1 MSDSDPLL
9 GSSLSHYR
17 ILERIGGGGMGVVY
31 KAEDTELG
39 RFVAL
44 KFLPDDLA
52 NDAQA
57 LERFRR
63 EARAASALNH
73 PNICTIYEIGKHD
86 ERLFIAMEFLEGTT
100 LRSTIA
106 GRPLTTE
113 KILDM
118 SGEIADALDAAHA
131 KGIVHRDIKP
141 ANIFVTSRGHAKVL
155 DFGLAKINPAR
166 RTDADAATTEE
177 DHLTSPGTALGT
189 VAYMSPEQVRGKELD
204 SRTDL
209 FSFGAVLYEMSTG
222 ALPFRGDTSG
232 IVFDSIL
239 NRTPASPARLN
250 LDTPPKLEEIIGK
263 ALEKDRNLR
272 YQSAAEMRTDLRRLR
287 RDLESDRVSL
297 GDDREGPG
305 ASLGAEIAN
314 QLIEHQF
321 MLTERVC
328 RKLDRATLDP
338 RIIGDRLRY
347 VDNQVGSDVLV
358 FFLHGL
364 GLDHGDFEPILKR
377 LAYRGLSPTLYG
389 CEPDRRRR
397 ISLSLSDHVVIL
409 REWLWKISEQFQPE
423 IIVMVGFSLGADMGF
438 ELLLGPADEP
448 APRIDAFLSLE
459 CNLSLDTCFASRVL
473 AGISPDRPEIS
484 IADLRRLG
492 DSAASLEDWLN
503 MQDYLV
509 KVLRKFQGDIGV
521 LQRAATDIVRRF
533 SENPGFEVFAR
544 WFKGARERVPTL
556 RLVISNDSSYQA
568 ALAHLKLQN
577 LDNGILGEEFPED
590 MITVSGSPDH
600 FGLMAAQHV
609 LRQVDEL
616 VAETRKRRNL
626 SGKPG

>member
-1 MSDSDPLL
+1 MIETTI
-9 GSSLSHYR
+9 SHYR
-17 ILERIGGGGMGVVY
+17 ILAKLGGGGMGVVY
-31 KAEDTELG
+31 KAEDTRLH

-44 KFLPDDLA
+44 KFLPDEVARDQLA
-52 NDAQA
+52 SS
-57 LERFRR
+57 RFQR
-63 EARAASALNH
+63 EAQAASALNH
-73 PNICTIYEIGKHD
+73 PNICTIYDIGEED
-86 ERLFIAMEFLEGTT
+86 GRAFIAMEFLDGMT
-100 LRSTIA
+100 LKYQIA
-106 GRPLTTE
+106 GKRMETE
-113 KILDM
+113 LLLDL
-118 SGEIADALDAAHA
+118 GTEIADALDAAHA
-131 KGIVHRDIKP
+131 EGIIHRDIKP
-141 ANIFVTSRGHAKVL
+141 ANIFVTRRGHAKIL
-155 DFGLAKINPAR
+155 DFGLAKVIINAASGAGESE
-166 RTDADAATTEE
+166 TQTASIDAQ
-177 DHLTSPGTALGT
+177 HLTSPGATLGT
-189 VAYMSPEQVRGKELD
+189 VAYMSPEQAKGKELD
-204 SRTDL
+204 ARTDL
-209 FSFGAVLYEMSTG
+209 FSFGAVLYEMATG
-222 ALPFRGDTSG
+222 SLPFHGETSAL
-232 IVFDSIL
+232 IFDAIL
-239 NRTPASPARLN
+239 HSDPPPVIRFNRDL
-250 LDTPPKLEEIIGK
+250 PPKLEDIINK

-272 YQSAAEMRTDLRRLR
+272 YQNAAEVRTDLRRLR

-297 GDDREGPG
+297 GDDQEGPG
-305 ASLGAEIAN
+305 ASLGAEITN

-321 MLTERVC
+321 MLTERLC
-328 RKLDRATLDP
+328 RKLDRTTLDP

-397 ISLSLSDHVVIL
+397 ISLSLADHVVIL
-409 REWLWKISEQFQPE
+409 REWLWEISEQFQPE

-473 AGISPDRPEIS
+473 AGISPDRPEVS
-484 IADLRRLG
+484 IADLKRLG

-521 LQRAATDIVRRF
+521 LQRAATDIVRPF

-590 MITVSGSPDH
+590 IITVSGSPDH

>member
-1 MSDSDPLL
+1 MIETTI
-9 GSSLSHYR
+9 SHYR
-17 ILERIGGGGMGVVY
+17 ILAKLGGGGMGVVY
-31 KAEDTELG
+31 KAEDTRLH

-44 KFLPDDLA
+44 KFLPDEVARDQLA
-52 NDAQA
+52 SS
-57 LERFRR
+57 RFQR
-63 EARAASALNH
+63 EAQSASALNH
-73 PNICTIYEIGKHD
+73 PNICTIYDIGEED
-86 ERLFIAMEFLEGTT
+86 GRAFIAMEFLDGMT
-100 LRSTIA
+100 LKYQIA
-106 GRPLTTE
+106 GKRMEAELL
-113 KILDM
+113 LDL
-118 SGEIADALDAAHA
+118 GTEIADALDAAHA
-131 KGIVHRDIKP
+131 EGIIHRDIKP
-141 ANIFVTSRGHAKVL
+141 ANIFVTRRGHAKIL
-155 DFGLAKINPAR
+155 DFGLAKLIIEAASGAGESE
-166 RTDADAATTEE
+166 TQTASIDAQ
-177 DHLTSPGTALGT
+177 HLTSPGATLGT
-189 VAYMSPEQVRGKELD
+189 VAYMSPEQAKGKELD
-204 SRTDL
+204 ARTDL
-209 FSFGAVLYEMSTG
+209 FSFGAVLYEMATG
-222 ALPFRGDTSG
+222 SLPFHGETSAL
-232 IVFDSIL
+232 IFDAIL
-239 NRTPASPARLN
+239 HSDPPPVICFNR
-250 LDTPPKLEEIIGK
+250 DIPPKLEDIINK

-297 GDDREGPG
+297 GDDQEGPG
-305 ASLGAEIAN
+305 APLGAEITN

-321 MLTERVC
+321 VLTERVC

-397 ISLSLSDHVVIL
+397 ISLSLADHVVIL
-409 REWLWKISEQFQPE
+409 REWLWEISEQFQPE

-438 ELLLGPADEP
+438 ELLLAPADEP

-473 AGISPDRPEIS
+473 AGISPDRPEVS
-484 IADLRRLG
+484 IADLKRLG
-492 DSAASLEDWLN
+492 DSAGSLEDWLN

-509 KVLRKFQGDIGV
+509 KVLRKFHGDIGV
-521 LQRAATDIVRRF
+521 LQRAATDIVRPF
-533 SENPGFEVFAR
+533 SQNPGFEVFAR

-590 MITVSGSPDH
+590 IITVSGSPDH

-609 LRQVDEL
+609 LREVDEL
-616 VAETRKRRNL
+616 VTETRKRRNF